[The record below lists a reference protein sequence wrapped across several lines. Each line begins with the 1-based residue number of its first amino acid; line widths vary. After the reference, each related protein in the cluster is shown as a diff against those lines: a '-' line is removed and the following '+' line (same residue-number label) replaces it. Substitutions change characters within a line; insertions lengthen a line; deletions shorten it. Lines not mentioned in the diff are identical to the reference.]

1 METIINEQYNNLERI
16 ISTFSSLDSSSSWKI
31 LLFGC
36 CTTVMIGS
44 SVAYFYIRRRQRRS
58 NTSSNKSSHVSSS
71 SSSNNNSRRYDSND
85 ITSTTTTTS
94 ENNSNKPMDAWE
106 ERRSRGVAIH
116 SLHERKDES
125 GKPFGSSYYYAHNN
139 TKLTGGY
146 KDGLRMEDFTMNQPR
161 LLSKHIINTNKDNIN
176 NVNKAAFDENGTT
189 NAEDRREHRVTG
201 VVIPS
206 SIIEQKRILNI
217 SKYLWDDPGSSDG
230 IATIRIDVLPLNS
243 TDNIPFENIRSY
255 IHSDNIYTQIL
266 NNNEGLLIDIK
277 TNATTDKTTNI
288 NYRLKID
295 SLYGPITSIKVIIKS
310 KRLLIKL
317 TKKYTMFDKSNLKTW
332 PYPQKKKKCF

>member
-16 ISTFSSLDSSSSWKI
+16 ISSTFSSSWTL

-44 SVAYFYIRRRQRRS
+44 SVVYVYIKRRRRRS
-58 NTSSNKSSHVSSS
+58 NTTSNKSSHISSS
-71 SSSNNNSRRYDSND
+71 FSSNNNSLRYDSND
-85 ITSTTTTTS
+85 NNTTTTTTTS
-94 ENNSNKPMDAWE
+94 ENNNNNNKPMDAWE

-116 SLHERKDES
+116 SLHERKDVNKS
-125 GKPFGSSYYYAHNN
+125 SKPFGSSYYYAHNS
-139 TKLTGGY
+139 TKVTGGY
-146 KDGLRMEDFTMNQPR
+146 TDGLRMEDYTMNQPR
-161 LLSKHIINTNKDNIN
+161 LLSKRIINDNNTDNNTTTTAVIDNAMIN
-176 NVNKAAFDENGTT
+176 T
-189 NAEDRREHRVTG
+189 EDRREDKVND
-201 VVIPS
+201 VIRPT
-206 SIIEQKRILNI
+206 SIVEQKRILNI
-217 SKYLWDDPGSSDG
+217 SKYLWDDPGSTDG

-255 IHSDNIYTQIL
+255 IHSDNIHTQIL

-317 TKKYTMFDKSNLKTW
+317 TKKYTMFDKSNLKSW